1 MAVTSAID
9 RPSLC
14 LLRSVGLGTVGVT
27 GTMLSTMG
35 AAYAQVPPPAPVPP
49 QAVQPSAGEISRER
63 LTLPPVRTPKFEL
76 RIQSTDK
83 SAVAK
88 SIESVQFIL
97 RDVAVEGATAFP
109 PDVINGFFADI
120 KGKRVGLGV
129 VREAA
134 TKLEGLYREKG
145 YFLTRVFIP
154 PQPISNGR
162 VKVTVIEGFIEDIT
176 VEGLDAGTQRAVRAA
191 LEPLLQHKP
200 IDLPSLERRLL
211 ILNDMPGIGGTSVL
225 RQGATLGG
233 SSLIITLEERP
244 DTYVATVNNGASRI
258 LGPWSYGVN
267 ATFNRPLD
275 LPGSFNIGL
284 NAGGPNLAAV
294 QSVSGR
300 YLIGVGN
307 QGLLA
312 SVGVLAAKA
321 RPGGSVRALGIVNNL
336 ITISARAR
344 YPFIR
349 SRAFSLFGE
358 VGLSV
363 NRSDTDILGVPLIRD
378 RTTVLD
384 VGVSAQE
391 NGFLNGSTTINAS
404 VLQGLPILG
413 ALNSASP
420 SPSTLN
426 FDPSFTRLVYSIQ
439 RTQTLTGKFSAQLA
453 FQGQYTNSKLLSG
466 ELISFGGSGIG
477 RGFDP
482 AAITGDRGY
491 GGSIELRYDV
501 PISNTIVRNAQ
512 IYGFVDGARTR
523 SLRTAT
529 IPGVSQDLQSAGGG
543 LRLSHRYGSIDF
555 QGAYARRVLG
565 GTDKRPNP
573 RALISATFIY

>member
-1 MAVTSAID
+1 MIITSATSPAHQCRFREFGFGAI
-9 RPSLC
+9 S
-14 LLRSVGLGTVGVT
+14 VT
-27 GTMLSTMG
+27 GALLSASGT
-35 AAYAQVPPPAPVPP
+35 AYAQVAPAPPP

-83 SAVAK
+83 SAVPK
-88 SIESVQFIL
+88 SIEGVQFML
-97 RDVAVEGATAFP
+97 RDVQVEGATAFSA
-109 PDVINGFFADI
+109 DIVNGLFADI
-120 KGKRVGLGV
+120 KGKRVGLAA

-134 TKLEGLYREKG
+134 GKLEGLYREKG
-145 YFLTRVFIP
+145 FFLTRVFIP
-154 PQPISNGR
+154 PQPIANGV

-176 VEGLDAGTQRAVRAA
+176 VEGLDPATQRSVRAA
-191 LEPLLQHKP
+191 LAPLLEHKP

-233 SSLIITLEERP
+233 SSLIVTLEERP
-244 DTYVATVNNGASRI
+244 DTFVASINNGASRI
-258 LGPWSYGVN
+258 LGPWSYGLN

-275 LPGSFNIGL
+275 LPGSLNIGV
-284 NAGGPNLAAV
+284 NAGGRNLTGV

-300 YLIGVGN
+300 YLMPIGN

-336 ITISARAR
+336 ITASVRAR

-358 VGLSV
+358 VGFTV
-363 NRSDTDILGVPLIRD
+363 NRSDTDILGLPLIRD
-378 RTTVLD
+378 RTTVVDL
-384 VGVSAQE
+384 GLSAQQT
-391 NGFLNGSTTINAS
+391 GFLDGSTTVNLN
-404 VLQGLPILG
+404 VHQGLQILG
-413 ALNSASP
+413 GLNGNAP
-420 SPSTLN
+420 APSTMN
-426 FDPSFTRLVYSIQ
+426 FDPSFTRLVYAVQ
-439 RTQTLTGKFSAQLA
+439 RTQPLVGKLSAQLA

-466 ELISFGGSGIG
+466 ELVSFGGSGIG

-491 GGSIELRYDV
+491 GGSLELRYDI
-501 PISNTIVRNAQ
+501 PFSNTIVRNAQ
-512 IYGFVDGARTR
+512 IYGFVDGARTT

-529 IPGVSQDLQSAGGG
+529 LPSVSQDLQSAGGG
-543 LRLSHRYGSIDF
+543 VRLSHRYGFVDF
-555 QGAYARRVLG
+555 QGAYARRALG
-565 GTDKRPNP
+565 GADQRPNP

>member
-1 MAVTSAID
+1 MTVTCPIGGPEHVAPRSF
-9 RPSLC
+9 R
-14 LLRSVGLGTVGVT
+14 LRTMGVT
-27 GTMLSTMG
+27 GAMLTSMG
-35 AAYAQVPPPAPVPP
+35 SAHAQVPPPPPP

-83 SAVAK
+83 SAVPK
-88 SIESVQFIL
+88 SIEAVQFVL
-97 RDVAVEGATAFP
+97 SDVAVEGVTAFS
-109 PDVINGFFADI
+109 PDVVNSFFADI
-120 KGKRVGLGV
+120 KGKRVGLGA
-129 VREAA
+129 VRDAA
-134 TKLEGLYREKG
+134 TRLESLYREKG

-154 PQPISNGR
+154 PQPIANGL
-162 VKVTVIEGFIEDIT
+162 VKVTVVEGFIEDIT
-176 VEGLDAGTQRAVRAA
+176 VEGLDAGTQRAVREA
-191 LEPLLQHKP
+191 LEPLLKHKP

-244 DTYVATVNNGASRI
+244 NTYVASINNGASRI
-258 LGPWSYGVN
+258 LGPWSYGLN
-267 ATFNRPLD
+267 ATLNRPLN
-275 LPGSFNIGL
+275 LPGSLNIGV
-284 NAGGPNLAAV
+284 NAGGRNLASI

-300 YLIGVGN
+300 YSVGVGN

-321 RPGGSVRALGIVNNL
+321 RPGGSVRPLEIVNNL
-336 ITISARAR
+336 ITVSARAR

-358 VGLSV
+358 VGMSV
-363 NRSDTDILGVPLIRD
+363 NRSDTDVLGVPLIRD

-384 VGVSAQE
+384 LGLSAQE

-404 VLQGLPILG
+404 VFQGLPILG
-413 ALNSASP
+413 ALSRTSP
-420 SPSTLN
+420 SPSILN
-426 FDPSFTRLVYSIQ
+426 FDPTFTRLVYSIQ
-439 RTQTLTGKFSAQLA
+439 RNQTLADRFSAQLS
-453 FQGQYTNSKLLSG
+453 FQGQYTDSKLLSG
-466 ELISFGGSGIG
+466 ELVSFGGSGIG

-491 GGSIELRYDV
+491 GGGIELRYDV

-512 IYGFVDGARTR
+512 IYSFVDAARTT
-523 SLRTAT
+523 SLATAT
-529 IPGVSQDLQSAGGG
+529 IPRFTQDLQSAGGG
-543 LRLSHRYGSIDF
+543 VRLSHRYGTIDF
-555 QGAYARRVLG
+555 QGAYARRLLG
-565 GTDKRPNP
+565 GADQRPNP